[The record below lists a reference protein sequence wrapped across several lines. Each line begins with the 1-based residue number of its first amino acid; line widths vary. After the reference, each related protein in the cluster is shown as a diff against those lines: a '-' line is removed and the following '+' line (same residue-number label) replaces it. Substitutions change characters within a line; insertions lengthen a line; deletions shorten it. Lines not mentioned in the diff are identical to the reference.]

1 MMSSRLELKQ
11 GALLFKEGDKP
22 DYAYLIESG
31 QIEVQANQNGE
42 ILILGVLNPGDL
54 LGEMAVLD
62 NEVRSAGAIA
72 KTDCTLIKIDKDQFM
87 ERLIKSDPVIRS
99 LLVGLLRRYRSTLST
114 LKGTEEV
121 ERFADTNIFDRITID
136 KIKLEGQLRA
146 AISNNSLDV
155 RYQPLLNV
163 ETNKIAGYEALIRWD
178 HPERGHI
185 SPQEFVSLAEE
196 TSLILEVGEYV
207 IDTACAAVK
216 AFIDNGAEPKPFIA
230 VNISARQLTHPDL
243 IERIVERVKL
253 AGLPRDSIK
262 IEITEGLALESS
274 EVQNTINLCHQH
286 GMKVAL
292 DDFGTGYSNMTLLHK
307 LGFDTIKIDQAFSRG
322 MTVDDRSMIL
332 VDSIVSMCNALEAD
346 VLVEGVETEVMLDI
360 LRTLGCKYAQG
371 FYIGKPQTLQE
382 LIEKI

>member
-72 KTDCTLIKIDKDQFM
+72 KTDCTPIKIDKDQFM

-155 RYQPLLNV
+155 RYQPLLNI

-216 AFIDNGAEPKPFIA
+216 AFIDNGAEPKPLSLL
-230 VNISARQLTHPDL
+230 ISQPDNSH
-243 IERIVERVKL
+243 IQI
-253 AGLPRDSIK
+253 
-262 IEITEGLALESS
+262 
-274 EVQNTINLCHQH
+274 
-286 GMKVAL
+286 
-292 DDFGTGYSNMTLLHK
+292 
-307 LGFDTIKIDQAFSRG
+307 
-322 MTVDDRSMIL
+322 
-332 VDSIVSMCNALEAD
+332 
-346 VLVEGVETEVMLDI
+346 
-360 LRTLGCKYAQG
+360 
-371 FYIGKPQTLQE
+371 
-382 LIEKI
+382 